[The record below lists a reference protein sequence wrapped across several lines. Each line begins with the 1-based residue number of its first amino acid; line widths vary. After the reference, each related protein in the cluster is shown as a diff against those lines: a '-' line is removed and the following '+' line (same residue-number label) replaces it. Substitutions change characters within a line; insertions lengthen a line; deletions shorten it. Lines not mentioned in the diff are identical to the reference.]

1 MGKIDIPDM
10 DRSRKEICQ
19 IRFQAWWRVLIDEK
33 VNR

>member
-1 MGKIDIPDM
+1 MSKIDIPDM

-19 IRFQAWWRVLIDEK
+19 VKFQARWKVLIDEK